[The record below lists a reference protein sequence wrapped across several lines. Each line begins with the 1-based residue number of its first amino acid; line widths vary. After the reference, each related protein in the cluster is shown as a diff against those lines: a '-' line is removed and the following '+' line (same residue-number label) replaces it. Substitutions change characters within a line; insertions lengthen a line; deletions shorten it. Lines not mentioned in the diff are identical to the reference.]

1 MTDIGHET
9 PGEVVE
15 RGSQI
20 FGVTEDRIDLTPD
33 DARTLADVLLRAAD
47 AGSDEATWQASGH
60 LNPLH
65 VVRRGSGMWIVEKPG
80 SNQGGTLA
88 ATQAAAIARAKEL
101 LHGVGGEAYARRGRE
116 DYTGH
121 TRKMSV
127 TLPGDLVEEVRERTG
142 ERGFSRYVAE
152 AVIRQVELDK
162 LVELDDALTAEYG
175 SPSDEELAKA
185 RAAWP
190 DGGE

>member
-1 MTDIGHET
+1 MTDIGFEAS
-9 PGEVVE
+9 GGVVE
-15 RGSQI
+15 RSWQI
-20 FGVTEDRIDLTPD
+20 NLTEAGDDLTPD
-33 DARTLADVLLRAAD
+33 DARKLALALLEVANAGAEETLERTVGR
-47 AGSDEATWQASGH
+47 
-60 LNPLH
+60 LNPLRI
-65 VVRRGSGMWIVEKPG
+65 VRRGSGIWIVEEPG
-80 SNQGGTLA
+80 SDRASAIA
-88 ATQAAAIARAKEL
+88 ATQA
-101 LHGVGGEAYARRGRE
+101 EAVARGRE
-116 DYTGH
+116 ILHSVGGGEVQARSREGYTGH

-127 TLPGDLVEEVRERTG
+127 TLPEDLVEEVRERTG

-190 DGGE
+190 DAGE